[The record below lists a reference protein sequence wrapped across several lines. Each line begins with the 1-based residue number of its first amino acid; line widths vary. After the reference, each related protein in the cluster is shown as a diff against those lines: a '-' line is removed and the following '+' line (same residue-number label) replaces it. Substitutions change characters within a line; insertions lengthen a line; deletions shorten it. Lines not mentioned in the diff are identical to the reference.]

1 MGTEAVLQFM
11 KQTAENEQ
19 LRDQLGVILGVG
31 DGDISSAKELDAE
44 EAQVLKSIRG
54 STVTGFA
61 AQQGFSFT
69 AEELSQ
75 VVEAYQRLQ
84 AGEISQAE
92 FAVALGLPE
101 SAPEPK
107 TSVPAI
113 QNTVELV
120 YRGIRYQPV
129 TPPSPD
135 QAAARRTVIQ
145 FMEGTAGNE
154 TLQQELQAVIGVGDG
169 DISGLSELDDQE
181 IVALKGQRGA
191 QVAEFAA
198 RTGYPFTP
206 EDLATVVDAFQRLR
220 AGDLSEAAF
229 SKTVGLVEATTQ
241 PLAAIG
247 QMIDTAY
254 RGIPYAN
261 AVRSRS
267 PNRAAVL
274 QFMERTAKDQYLRD
288 QLKALLG
295 VGDGDISGVGALDPQ
310 EIAALQGEK
319 GKLVTD
325 FAYQRG
331 YLFSVEDLTQV
342 ANAYQ
347 RLSAGEITEEG
358 FSREV
363 GLADTDKGKLIKKAV
378 TFFYR
383 GILVS

>member
-1 MGTEAVLQFM
+1 MTTEAVLQFM

-61 AQQGFSFT
+61 AQNGFSFT
-69 AEELSQ
+69 AEELTQ
-75 VVEAYQRLQ
+75 VVETYQRLQ

-92 FAVALGLPE
+92 FVVALGLPE
-101 SAPEPK
+101 SASEPE
-107 TSVPAI
+107 TPAI

-120 YRGIRYQPV
+120 YRGIRYKPV
-129 TPPSPD
+129 TPPSAE
-135 QAAARRTVIQ
+135 QSTARRSVIQ
-145 FMEGTAGNE
+145 FMEGTAGNPF
-154 TLQQELQAVIGVGDG
+154 LQQELQSVIGVGDG
-169 DISGLSELDDQE
+169 DISGLDELDNQE
-181 IVALKGQRGA
+181 ISALRGQRGTK
-191 QVAEFAA
+191 VVEFAA
-198 RTGYPFTP
+198 HHGYTFTP
-206 EDLATVVDAFQRLR
+206 EDLAAVVDAFQRLR

-229 SKTVGLVEATTQ
+229 SRTVGLVEATIQ

-247 QMIDTAY
+247 LTIDTAY

-261 AVRSRS
+261 SVRSGA
-267 PNRAAVL
+267 PNTAAVL

-325 FAYQRG
+325 FAFQRG
-331 YLFSVEDLTQV
+331 YLFSVEDLTRV

-347 RLSAGEITEEG
+347 HLSAGDITEDD
-358 FSREV
+358 FSKAV
-363 GLADTDKGKLIKKAV
+363 GLADTGKGLLIKRAV

-383 GILVS
+383 GVPVD